1 MLLLML
7 DKGRFTAILLG
18 GAVAICEG
26 KNARLKYE
34 KKRPND
40 ESQTGEIQSGNVAR
54 RDARIS
60 PMIVYV
66 LSC

>member
-34 KKRPND
+34 KKG
-40 ESQTGEIQSGNVAR
+40 QTMNPRQEKSNREMWHGETHAFHR
-54 RDARIS
+54 
-60 PMIVYV
+60 
-66 LSC
+66 